1 LDRHIAEAFLRR
13 LLPYLLAHRAAYI
26 TSWLLLLCSILFG
39 VAIPFLVKYAVE
51 SLRPPFDS
59 AHASALA
66 GAIILFALV
75 RAMARTASRRK
86 FIGLSRAIEYELR
99 NDLFL
104 HLQKLPPLFYQ
115 RMRTGDIMSRA
126 VSDLNAVR
134 MVVGRGLLNACN
146 TVLILPFCLGT
157 MAWLSPR
164 LTLYTVVLYPL
175 CFFGGRRLVKELFRR
190 SRELQER
197 QARLSARLHE
207 NLTGAAVVRAYCQ
220 EEAEARAFATLND
233 DILICQMALA
243 RTRGF
248 FLSIMTARGGAGG
261 VIVIYL
267 GGRLVVAGEITLG
280 SFIAFNGYLA
290 LLLWPT
296 MALSWGL
303 NLFQRGLA
311 AMGRIGELLDE
322 PPQEDDLAPAT
333 LAPPVRGA
341 LEVRRL
347 SFRYPPRLEE
357 NEEGREEDGVALSE
371 VSFQI
376 EPGEWIAVVGPVGSG
391 KSTLAK
397 LFLRLLSLP
406 SGTLFLDGQDAAEMP
421 LAEYRRAVG
430 YVPQDAFLF
439 GESIREN
446 VRLGGVELEAAALEE
461 AIRRACL
468 VQDFDQFPKGFDSVV
483 GERGITLS
491 GGQRS
496 RITLARA
503 LVRDPAVLVMDDT
516 LASVDLATEDAI
528 LRELRD
534 FRGRKTCIL
543 ITHRTAVAARAD
555 RVAVLS
561 RGRLV
566 GMGDH
571 AELLRA
577 GGLYADLHRQQELF
591 KDLGA
596 Q

>member
-1 LDRHIAEAFLRR
+1 MRR
-13 LLPYLLAHRAAYI
+13 LFPYLLAHRAAFI
-26 TSWLLLLCSILFG
+26 TSGLLLLCSILFG
-39 VAIPFLVKYAVE
+39 VSIPSLLKYAVE
-51 SLRPPFDS
+51 SLQPPFDS

-66 GAIILFALV
+66 GIIMLFALM
-75 RAMARTASRRK
+75 RAIVRTASRRK

-104 HLQKLPPLFYQ
+104 HLQKLPPIFYQ

-146 TVLILPFCLGT
+146 VLLIFPFCLGA
-157 MAWLSPR
+157 MSWLSPR
-164 LTLYTVVLYPL
+164 LTLYVVILYPL
-175 CFFGGRRLVKELFRR
+175 SFLGGRRLVKELFLR

-197 QARLSARLHE
+197 QALLSTRLHE

-233 DILICQMALA
+233 EVLACQMSLA

-248 FLSIMTARGGAGG
+248 FYSIMTALGGAGAL
-261 VIVIYL
+261 IVIYF
-267 GGRLVVAGEITLG
+267 GGRLVVAGEMTLG
-280 SFIAFNGYLA
+280 SFVAFNGYLV

-322 PPQEDDLAPAT
+322 PPQEDSRAPAALT
-333 LAPPVRGA
+333 LPVRGA
-341 LEVRRL
+341 IEVRRL
-347 SFRYPPRLEE
+347 SYSYPPRPKENE
-357 NEEGREEDGVALSE
+357 NEESREEDSVALSE
-371 VSFQI
+371 VSFRI
-376 EPGEWIAVVGPVGSG
+376 EPGEWLAVVGPVGAG

-406 SGTLFLDGQDAAEMP
+406 PNTLFLDGQDASQ
-421 LAEYRRAVG
+421 LSLGEYRRVVG

-439 GESIREN
+439 GDSIREN
-446 VRLGGVELEAAALEE
+446 VRLGGVELEDAALEE
-461 AIRRACL
+461 AVRRACL
-468 VQDFDQFPKGFDSVV
+468 AQDFDQFPMGFDSLV

-496 RITLARA
+496 RVALARA
-503 LVRDPAVLVMDDT
+503 LVRDPAVLVLDDT

-528 LRELRD
+528 LQELREV
-534 FRGRKTCIL
+534 RGKKTCIL

-555 RVAVLS
+555 RIAVLS

-566 GMGDH
+566 EMGDH

-577 GGLYADLHRQQELF
+577 GGLYADFHRQQEIIQE
-591 KDLGA
+591 LGA

>member
-1 LDRHIAEAFLRR
+1 LRR
-13 LLPYLLAHRAAYI
+13 LFPYLLAHRAAFI

-39 VAIPFLVKYAVE
+39 VSIPSLLKYAVE

-66 GAIILFALV
+66 GIIMLFALM
-75 RAMARTASRRK
+75 RAIVRTASRKK

-104 HLQKLPPLFYQ
+104 HLQKLPPIFYM

-134 MVVGRGLLNACN
+134 VVVGRGLLNACN
-146 TVLILPFCLGT
+146 VLLIFPFCLGA
-157 MAWLSPR
+157 MSWLSPR
-164 LTLYTVVLYPL
+164 LTLYVVILYPL
-175 CFFGGRRLVKELFRR
+175 CFLGGRRLVKELFLK
-190 SRELQER
+190 SRELQKR
-197 QARLSARLHE
+197 QALLSARLHE

-220 EEAEARAFATLND
+220 EEAEVRAFATLND
-233 DILICQMALA
+233 EVLACQMSLS

-248 FLSIMTARGGAGG
+248 FYSIMTALGGAGAL
-261 VIVIYL
+261 IVIYF
-267 GGRLVVAGEITLG
+267 GGRLVVAGEMTLG
-280 SFIAFNGYLA
+280 SFVAFNGYLV

-322 PPQEDDLAPAT
+322 PPQEDSRAHAALT
-333 LAPPVRGA
+333 LPVRGA
-341 LEVRRL
+341 IEVRRL
-347 SFRYPPRLEE
+347 SYSYPPRSKE
-357 NEEGREEDGVALSE
+357 NEEGREEDSVALSE
-371 VSFQI
+371 VSFRI
-376 EPGEWIAVVGPVGSG
+376 EPGEWLAVVGPVGAG

-397 LFLRLLSLP
+397 LFIRLLSLP
-406 SGTLFLDGQDAAEMP
+406 SNTLFLDGQDASQMSLED
-421 LAEYRRAVG
+421 YRRVVG
-430 YVPQDAFLF
+430 YVSQDVFLF
-439 GESIREN
+439 GDSIREN
-446 VRLGGVELEAAALEE
+446 VRLGGGELKAAVLED
-461 AIRRACL
+461 AVRRACL
-468 VQDFDQFPKGFDSVV
+468 TQDFDQFPMGFDSLV

-496 RITLARA
+496 RVALARA
-503 LVRDPAVLVMDDT
+503 LVRDPAVLVLDDT
-516 LASVDLATEDAI
+516 LASVDLATENAI
-528 LRELRD
+528 LQELREV
-534 FRGRKTCIL
+534 RGKKTCIL

-555 RVAVLS
+555 RIAVLS

-566 GMGDH
+566 GMGNH
-571 AELLRA
+571 TKLLRG
-577 GGLYADLHRQQELF
+577 GGLYADFHRQQEIIQE
-591 KDLGA
+591 LGA